1 MDVETY
7 LQRIGLTPSD
17 FGFADD
23 RGSSVEEKAAQ
34 ELKFG
39 EEPPTRQVIQRLQRA
54 HLTSVPFDTLSV
66 AGGPFGRLEPTTD
79 RVLLSPDALYQRIVV
94 GRRGGICYE
103 LNELFRW
110 LLTKLGAKADRLAA
124 RVVAPD
130 GTLGPPGDHMPLL
143 MSLEEGPHLVDVG
156 FGGDV
161 IWSPLPL
168 DGTPQEGPEGAWRL
182 AQSDRPSAD
191 HIAQSRGFGFRG
203 EGWSDRFLFRA
214 EPRSLSYIKPACEYH
229 RYAPDATFTDW
240 PLVVM
245 ATEQGHKALSGTTF
259 TEVRVGDDP
268 EPSVTE
274 EEVSEDRYPA
284 VLQEEFSFK
293 SKAFGNPVSVR

>member
-1 MDVETY
+1 MNIQTY
-7 LQRIGLTPSD
+7 LRRIGLTPSD
-17 FGFADD
+17 LG
-23 RGSSVEEKAAQ
+23 
-34 ELKFG
+34 LKSG
-39 EEPPTRQVIQRLQRA
+39 LGNGREVGPENGLRPDGEPPPRSAVRRLQRA

-66 AGGPFGRLEPTTD
+66 AGGPFGRLEPTSD
-79 RVLLSPDALYQRIVV
+79 RVLLEPEALYQKIVEE
-94 GRRGGICYE
+94 GRGGICYE
-103 LNELFRW
+103 LNELFRG
-110 LLTKLGAKADRLAA
+110 LLTALGIEAHRLAA

-143 MSLEEGPHLVDVG
+143 VPLDEGPHLVDVG

-182 AQSDRPSAD
+182 VERDRPSAD
-191 HIAQSRGFGFRG
+191 YAAQSRGFGFRG

-214 EPRSLSYIKPACEYH
+214 EPRPLSYIEPACEYH

-240 PLVVM
+240 PLVVR
-245 ATEQGHKALSGTTF
+245 ATERGHKALSGTTL
-259 TEVRVGDDP
+259 TTVRAGDGE

-274 EEVSEDRYPA
+274 EEVSEEQYA
-284 VLQEEFSFK
+284 SVLREEFGIELNAEK
-293 SKAFGNPVSVR
+293 TAG